1 MDGWACYST
10 PSPGQPECGGQDDR
24 GPGGKEWPPRNVV
37 GACAATGA
45 VVVWQCQ
52 LELAPVGRFDLAPV
66 ALGGRVFRA
75 WASR

>member
-1 MDGWACYST
+1 VRPDAIR
-10 PSPGQPECGGQDDR
+10 PNVQLGGATFNLNGNPTEKR
-24 GPGGKEWPPRNVV
+24 GRLRHE
-37 GACAATGA
+37 
-45 VVVWQCQ
+45 WQCQ